1 VVSIRG
7 TELITKNFP
16 LRRTE
21 VVVDIIEL
29 IDAEKVKATGTQEL
43 AEYSQK
49 LIAESIG
56 EVRE

>member
-1 VVSIRG
+1 MADKFN
-7 TELITKNFP
+7 EEMN
-16 LRRTE
+16 E
-21 VVVDIIEL
+21 EMENNIIEL

-56 EVRE
+56 EVRG